1 MYFFESL
8 FCEVRFVMDVFFV
21 LLNRELVDSLE
32 PLDFLASKDTE
43 YVVKG
48 NLSDLLYFY
57 GFAV

>member
-1 MYFFESL
+1 
-8 FCEVRFVMDVFFV
+8 MDVFFV